1 VSVACDGL
9 NALVVVEQFLCYS
22 PKSHRTARHRARCER
37 DRRASASHQVSG
49 FISVMR
55 PAVLRIS
62 RFISTQLPAGFPP
75 EVRHFFGGLCNINAF
90 SRLFELM
97 EQVGHRPLKS
107 QFCLQLT
114 TAFCRIL
121 LMGEFV
127 FHVDPHPRSFR
138 NSGSQVRSS
147 QQPLILVEG
156 LDVWFIPA
164 CNILYVYPIQSYVR
178 RCIPRAT
185 TLDRYMNL

>member
-1 VSVACDGL
+1 MSEIG
-9 NALVVVEQFLCYS
+9 
-22 PKSHRTARHRARCER
+22 ER
-37 DRRASASHQVSG
+37 LPH
-49 FISVMR
+49 I
-55 PAVLRIS
+55 

-75 EVRHFFGGLCNINAF
+75 EVRHFFGGLCNIAF

-97 EQVGHRPLKS
+97 DQVGHRPLKS

-147 QQPLILVEG
+147 QQLLILMDG
-156 LDVWFIPA
+156 LDVWSIPA
-164 CNILYVYPIQSYVR
+164 CNILYVYPHTIIRTVMYAQGNNTRSIYEP
-178 RCIPRAT
+178 II
-185 TLDRYMNL
+185 N